1 MSSSEAG
8 YKTPEAEYNT
18 PPALI
23 AFTLAILVLC
33 FMAFSVVYLCKY
45 CLVSVLHSWA
55 FHQSFSGSL
64 LRPSSTNRSSS
75 IGLDPSMLQTFP
87 TFVYSSVKDL
97 RSLECAICLLE
108 FEDDSLIRLLT
119 ICCHVFHQECIDLW
133 LYSHKTCPVCRTNLE
148 EHKSGEGEISGSS
161 GGADIRIDIITD
173 MATQG
178 SGGHQGTGGE
188 DHSCSDEHYHNNNG
202 VQQEHK
208 FARSHSTGHSIVFR
222 GEEEE
227 NDDKYTLRLPQHI
240 IRGRHHYSKSCTSF
254 QEMQMTT
261 STRPCSNCGFV
272 ESSSKLMIISKLE
285 KEKYTSASKPQRR
298 FERHMDTWILP
309 SDFNLS
315 MTCTYNPRYSLLS
328 KK

>member
-8 YKTPEAEYNT
+8 YKTPDGEYNT

-23 AFTLAILVLC
+23 AFTLAVLVLC

-45 CLVSVLHSWA
+45 CFVSVLHSWA

-108 FEDDSLIRLLT
+108 FQDDSLIRLLT

-188 DHSCSDEHYHNNNG
+188 DHSCNDEHDHNNNG

-227 NDDKYTLRLPQHI
+227 KDDKYTLRLPRHI

-272 ESSSKLMIISKLE
+272 ESVSSCSTSLAHIQIS
-285 KEKYTSASKPQRR
+285 
-298 FERHMDTWILP
+298 
-309 SDFNLS
+309 
-315 MTCTYNPRYSLLS
+315 
-328 KK
+328 